1 MMKNKKSRSVI
12 FRSIKEG
19 VSESDNLGTNIT
31 TVKNS
36 QKICPP
42 FKYVVTYNS
51 RYYSIPDP
59 DKDWSEYLTERPIV
73 DGDSLKLKFRNTPFS
88 KPNIVFVKKIDGVQN
103 PAGIFVRVFF
113 IPKDKKVEDMIV
125 MLDPLSDFDEC
136 FYGTD
141 RRIGDEKVVVG
152 ATTTTIKDP
161 SEFPSNLS
169 EYLDHNVKNNGYS
182 VGGNKRLYII
192 IELAYRDVFFAFYVD

>member
-1 MMKNKKSRSVI
+1 MKNKKSRSVI

-19 VSESDNLGTNIT
+19 VSESDNWGTNIT

-36 QKICPP
+36 QKICPL

-59 DKDWSEYLTERPIV
+59 DKDWREYLTERPSPSV
-73 DGDSLKLKFRNTPFS
+73 DGDSLKLKFRNTPSS
-88 KPNIVFVKKIDGVQN
+88 KPNIEFVKKIDGVQN
-103 PAGIFVRVFF
+103 PAGIFVNVFF

-136 FYGTD
+136 LYRTD

-152 ATTTTIKDP
+152 TTTTTIKYP
-161 SEFPSNLS
+161 
-169 EYLDHNVKNNGYS
+169 LDHNVKNNGYS
-182 VGGNKRLYII
+182 VGGNKRFYII
-192 IELAYRDVFFAFYVD
+192 IELAYRDDVFAFYVD